1 VISVSIAV
9 VMAVDTDTMVIGR
22 VLTKVVVDVETEME
36 MLSIV
41 TVLVCI
47 SRMVSVTVVT
57 GQVEAA
63 AWRLRRSSGMLMI
76 VSW

>member
-1 VISVSIAV
+1 MV
-9 VMAVDTDTMVIGR
+9 VEVVVDTDTMVIGR
-22 VLTKVVVDVETEME
+22 VLTKVVVDVDTEME
-36 MLSIV
+36 MLSMV

-63 AWRLRRSSGMLMI
+63 A
-76 VSW
+76 